1 MLLSFLCRLVIIFTY
16 EVIELHFAG
25 IMFIST
31 SKPTFVF
38 CQHGV
43 RIAQMFPC
51 SCPAFTH
58 HSFSPFLIF
67 LLSAPL
73 LSLYLNITHQFIT
86 SLSVVAEI
94 GDYSSSLQPWMCT
107 CVGVL
112 WRTRGWSQFPALSWV
127 SPETNTTS
135 ITTLC
140 SIIVLIATSQ
150 SRRQC
155 VCRGVS
161 VGC

>member
-1 MLLSFLCRLVIIFTY
+1 
-16 EVIELHFAG
+16 
-25 IMFIST
+25 
-31 SKPTFVF
+31 
-38 CQHGV
+38 
-43 RIAQMFPC
+43 MFPC

-58 HSFSPFLIF
+58 HSFSPFLIL

-73 LSLYLNITHQFIT
+73 LSLYLNITHLFII

-94 GDYSSSLQPWMCT
+94 GDYGSSLQPWMCM
-107 CVGVL
+107 CAGVL

-155 VCRGVS
+155 VCVEACQWDVNWAVKGVYCVCWLYS
-161 VGC
+161 SASMFLFDLSTPPFRSATSN

>member
-1 MLLSFLCRLVIIFTY
+1 MSRSTFLF
-16 EVIELHFAG
+16 F
-25 IMFIST
+25 
-31 SKPTFVF
+31 
-38 CQHGV
+38 QHGV
-43 RIAQMFPC
+43 LIVEMFPC
-51 SCPAFTH
+51 SCPTFIH

-94 GDYSSSLQPWMCT
+94 GDYGSSLQPWMYM

-112 WRTRGWSQFPALSWV
+112 RRTRGWSQFPALSGV

-135 ITTLC
+135 ITALC
-140 SIIVLIATSQ
+140 SIIVLITTSQ